1 MQKFLPFRPAFAWLR
16 HICSVELTFTNERT
30 VTNWCRAGA
39 CRHAAVFRRE
49 AARRR
54 ATALH
59 STASLRLSRI
69 YSVDR
74 DSHWQNEATKR
85 WSALSSTGFDTF
97 ALTLAAWGPAA
108 PPSTSSL

>member
-59 STASLRLSRI
+59 SPASLRIRRDRLVGTCGGADIPNMVASNRMSNRLVPPPVFFSR
-69 YSVDR
+69 
-74 DSHWQNEATKR
+74 H
-85 WSALSSTGFDTF
+85 SAVGSTLG
-97 ALTLAAWGPAA
+97 
-108 PPSTSSL
+108 